1 MSKAIIEMPNSCADC
16 PCNDDEY
23 SVCRLDKNYMS
34 NARFVFNREK
44 PKWCPLQ
51 IASKYYPKET
61 EIDWRKE
68 FEDMVR
74 YIGAVDYGKERWF
87 KETEKSGRVRWYDR
101 YDGEYL
107 TTDELQQRI
116 YEIVRKLDE

>member
-1 MSKAIIEMPNSCADC
+1 MKTVKQARQEAYEELSKPKYKEIRNAMLQDIIELF
-16 PCNDDEY
+16 EE
-23 SVCRLDKNYMS
+23 RLKQL
-34 NARFVFNREK
+34 E
-44 PKWCPLQ
+44 
-51 IASKYYPKET
+51 KET

-74 YIGAVDYGKERWF
+74 YIGVVDYGKERWF
-87 KETEKSGRVRWYDR
+87 RETEKSGRVRWYDR

-116 YEIVRKLDE
+116 YEVVRKLDE